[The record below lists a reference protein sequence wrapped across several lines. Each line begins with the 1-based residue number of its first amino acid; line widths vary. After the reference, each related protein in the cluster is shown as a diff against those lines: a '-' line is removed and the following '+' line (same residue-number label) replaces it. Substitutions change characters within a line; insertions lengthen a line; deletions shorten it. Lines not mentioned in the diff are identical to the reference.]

1 MFEHVTD
8 TRYIPLALLYGV
20 GGRMQFVDLMNQTVT
35 LSGLDVLQTRAL
47 LKTMRGQSLVSGDF
61 SAGSY
66 VQLEQPGAELFLSLQ
81 KEAKERLQL
90 AEKEAKQAAKDERQ
104 QRFNNK
110 IAIATLLIQFVSFI
124 FGILAEHYVG
134 IFNLVSAL
142 FH

>member
-8 TRYIPLALLYGV
+8 TRYIPLALLYGI
-20 GGRMQFVDLMNQTVT
+20 GGRMQFVALMNQAVS
-35 LSGLDVLQTRAL
+35 LSGLDFLQTKAL
-47 LKTMRGQSLVSGDF
+47 LKTMRGQRLISGDF

-90 AEKEAKQAAKDERQ
+90 AEKEAEQAAKDARQ
-104 QRFNNK
+104 QRFDNK
-110 IAIATLLIQFVSFI
+110 ISIATLLVNLVFFI
-124 FGILAEHYVG
+124 VGLVAEHFIG
-134 IFNLVSAL
+134 IVRFFASL

>member
-35 LSGLDVLQTRAL
+35 LSGLDVLQTKAL
-47 LKTMRGQSLVSGDF
+47 LKTMRGQSLISGDF
-61 SAGSY
+61 SAGSF

-134 IFNLVSAL
+134 IFNWVSSL

>member
-35 LSGLDVLQTRAL
+35 LSGLDVLQAKVL
-47 LKTMRGQSLVSGDF
+47 LKTMRGQSLISGDF
-61 SAGSY
+61 SAGSF

-90 AEKEAKQAAKDERQ
+90 AEKEAEQAAKNERQ
-104 QRFNNK
+104 QRFDNK
-110 IAIATLLIQFVSFI
+110 ISVAMLLVNLVFFI
-124 FGILAEHYVG
+124 VGLVAEHFIG
-134 IFNLVSAL
+134 IVRFFASL

>member
-35 LSGLDVLQTRAL
+35 LSCLDVLQTKAL
-47 LKTMRGQSLVSGDF
+47 LKTMRGQSLISGDF

-66 VQLEQPGAELFLSLQ
+66 VQLEQPGAELYLALRKESLDHRQ
-81 KEAKERLQL
+81 RLHEAAVE
-90 AEKEAKQAAKDERQ
+90 EAKQERHN
-104 QRFNNK
+104 RSNK
-110 IAIATLLIQFVSFI
+110 NIAIVAALIPLVIFVLEVLLAHS
-124 FGILAEHYVG
+124 AE
-134 IFNLVSAL
+134 LVEKISAL

>member
-20 GGRMQFVDLMNQTVT
+20 GGLMQFADLMNQAVT
-35 LSGLDVLQTRAL
+35 LSGLAILRTKSL
-47 LKTMRGQSLVSGDF
+47 LNTMRGQSLISGDF

-90 AEKEAKQAAKDERQ
+90 AEKEAKQHAEEKRQ
-104 QRFNNK
+104 KKLSNVL
-110 IAIATLLIQFVSFI
+110 AIAAIFEHFIVFILGAFFEHRAQIISLLAS
-124 FGILAEHYVG
+124 
-134 IFNLVSAL
+134 L

>member
-20 GGRMQFVDLMNQTVT
+20 GGRMQFVDLMNQTAA
-35 LSGLDVLQTRAL
+35 LSVLDVLQTKAL
-47 LKTMRGQSLVSGDF
+47 LKTMRGQSLISGDF
-61 SAGSY
+61 SASSY

-90 AEKEAKQAAKDERQ
+90 AEKEAKQAAKNERQ

-134 IFNLVSAL
+134 VFNFVSAL